1 MKEYKVIIFDL
12 DGTISDSG
20 VGITKCVQYALKKLN
35 IIEEDLE
42 LLPKGYYI
50 RKSEKAESKYIKYCA
65 AYWQNNKNLM
75 PYVDSISSAKQC
87 SNWHNFTMLT
97 IFLCLVIR

>member
-42 LLPKGYYI
+42 K
-50 RKSEKAESKYIKYCA
+50 IKTFCGTT
-65 AYWQNNKNLM
+65 
-75 PYVDSISSAKQC
+75 S
-87 SNWHNFTMLT
+87 
-97 IFLCLVIR
+97 